1 MAVAGR
7 EMVNNVYLWIHVHL
21 SSLLIRT
28 RHNSVYSFDYRNSVL
43 LFKQMYLVFPW
54 WKVNISMGANV
65 SKHWSI
71 QFQQRFT
78 LNGKWK
84 EKMIKRSH
92 QSMSM
97 MKTTKELQIP
107 FLVLYWL
114 LNKKIYLKVKISSLK
129 YIILW
134 EALLKI
140 FPVRTF
146 FRPTR
151 FFELK

>member
-7 EMVNNVYLWIHVHL
+7 KMVNIVYLWIHVHL

-43 LFKQMYLVFPW
+43 LYKQMYLVFPW
-54 WKVNISMGANV
+54 WKMKISMGANV

-71 QFQQRFT
+71 QFQQHFT

-84 EKMIKRSH
+84 EKMKKRLH

-97 MKTTKELQIP
+97 IKTTKELQIP

-114 LNKKIYLKVKISSLK
+114 WNKKIYLKVKISSLK

-146 FRPTR
+146 LGQRAFSD
-151 FFELK
+151 